1 MIPVIVIVGMLLFVP
16 KLDMRM
22 QMFLPDDPVLTE
34 QASAETEDASIAEVT
49 VCSTGKDSMIEIH
62 AHDFGTADFVIRDGD
77 SEYRYTLIVYE
88 DDGGHTQID
97 IRKR

>member
-1 MIPVIVIVGMLLFVP
+1 MTRKRGGSCVSRI
-16 KLDMRM
+16 
-22 QMFLPDDPVLTE
+22 
-34 QASAETEDASIAEVT
+34 IAEGLRIYGRYVLPVSSASHT
-49 VCSTGKDSMIEIH
+49 TSLRKYNMSLRLVSSMIEIH

-77 SEYRYTLIVYE
+77 TEYRYTLIVYE

>member
-1 MIPVIVIVGMLLFVP
+1 M
-16 KLDMRM
+16 
-22 QMFLPDDPVLTE
+22 
-34 QASAETEDASIAEVT
+34 
-49 VCSTGKDSMIEIH
+49 CSTGKDSMIEIH

-77 SEYRYTLIVYE
+77 TEYRYTLIVYE